1 MKSVSSVEEH
11 QSGRGWRWGRGW
23 ATAVCASHPMT
34 SGTHTAT
41 FQLVG
46 ARCRAIV
53 GVCVADGEGKG
64 RSLWEGTPGVG
75 YCAADGA
82 QPTALL
88 GPSWLGIS
96 NGLWLLRLAGSAVRL
111 LGEGNEAAKAS
122 WAAAKARQ
130 RQRTAHVGSRV
141 RLRLDLERRR
151 LYAHKSLDHAPLS
164 LPAPLTSERTMRR
177 TVKLDGRDCGVLCE
191 GDALPQPSDGVGLV
205 WYASLGSGRRGQ
217 EVRIVPSEQQRP
229 RSGARS

>member
-46 ARCRAIV
+46 PRCRAIV

-88 GPSWLGIS
+88 GPWLAAQPL
-96 NGLWLLRLAGSAVRL
+96 GLLLAGSAVRL
-111 LGEGNEAAKAS
+111 LGEGDEAAKAS

-141 RLRLDLERRR
+141 RLRLALERRR
-151 LYAHKSLDHAPLS
+151 LCAPS
-164 LPAPLTSERTMRR
+164 ACTRMPPLAI
-177 TVKLDGRDCGVLCE
+177 
-191 GDALPQPSDGVGLV
+191 ALRGSDV
-205 WYASLGSGRRGQ
+205 
-217 EVRIVPSEQQRP
+217 
-229 RSGARS
+229 